1 MDTKNERQN
10 ERIVVLTLE
19 NMHQLAMSA
28 SNLKQEEGGEQ
39 QVKEET
45 CKLQMVNPLT
55 KQSSKS
61 AKEPGISTKEQ
72 KGEAKEEGA
81 AKTATAAANA
91 VIAAAGKDGR
101 GKCSKDKDANCS
113 SDVDAEAEDEDDHK
127 KAANSAITT
136 AGKSKG
142 GKGKVDKGKD
152 DDCGSDV
159 DTKDDDD
166 SKKQGTKKWKQYR
179 RRDHGFLGN
188 TPWQNDQRLKKMWK
202 LSKFLKKD
210 RYL

>member
-28 SNLKQEEGGEQ
+28 SNIKQEEGGEQ
-39 QVKEET
+39 QVQEET
-45 CKLQMVNPLT
+45 CKLQMANPLT

-142 GKGKVDKGKD
+142 GKGKSDKGKD
-152 DDCGSDV
+152 DDCSSDV
-159 DTKDDDD
+159 DTKKDDD
-166 SKKQGTKKWKQYR
+166 STKQGTKKWKQYR
-179 RRDHGFLGN
+179 FSGN
-188 TPWQNDQRLKKMWK
+188 TPWQNDQRPKKKWK
-202 LSKFLKKD
+202 LSKILKKD